1 VCRPRDQEQG
11 ERRGH
16 LELYGEEP
24 RWQQSIAQIRRDA
37 SRVEPVVG
45 EYRLVEVV
53 EAPEGGEVGADGRDG
68 GDEDESP
75 AARGVC
81 RGRDQMRDL
90 EDRGRRDDDRLEER
104 AQREERADREAL
116 TKASALGLLACSQ
129 RSPQTTVQKAA
140 PQRPAK
146 VPPTAEVAAYTPRSV
161 ATAAATFRR

>member
-1 VCRPRDQEQG
+1 LLRF
-11 ERRGH
+11 
-16 LELYGEEP
+16 
-24 RWQQSIAQIRRDA
+24 AAA